1 MKKVILAIF
10 VFLSFNLV
18 SQTSL
23 KQNQEW
29 LVVSSS
35 VKFKIKNAGFTVD
48 GSFSGLNAQ
57 IIFDVNKGFGNA
69 IEASLESKSINTGN
83 SARDGHLKKIEYFD
97 VNNFPE
103 IKMKS
108 TLFSKETDRSFKGY
122 FKLTIKGKTK
132 DVIVPFTCTESA
144 AAARFEGT
152 LKINRLDFGVG
163 ESSLILSDNVTINIE
178 INATKK

>member
-1 MKKVILAIF
+1 MKKVIFAIF

-83 SARDGHLKKIEYFD
+83 SARDGHLKKIEY
-97 VNNFPE
+97 
-103 IKMKS
+103 
-108 TLFSKETDRSFKGY
+108 
-122 FKLTIKGKTK
+122 
-132 DVIVPFTCTESA
+132 
-144 AAARFEGT
+144 
-152 LKINRLDFGVG
+152 
-163 ESSLILSDNVTINIE
+163 LILM
-178 INATKK
+178 K